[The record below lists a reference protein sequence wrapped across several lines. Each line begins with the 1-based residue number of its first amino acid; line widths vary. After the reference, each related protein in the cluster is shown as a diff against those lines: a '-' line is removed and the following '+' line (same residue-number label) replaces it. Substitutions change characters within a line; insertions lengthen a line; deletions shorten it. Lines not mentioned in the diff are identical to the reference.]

1 MALTF
6 RRLEVFVAVAEDGN
20 FRKAAE
26 RLGISQPSVSSQIK
40 SMERYL
46 GYQLF
51 ERHRGALAL
60 LSAQG
65 RSFLAQARDLVAAQN
80 ALTSARLGGTRL
92 VPLQLKVLIGPL
104 LLERCVEPGLAA
116 FRHANPHIDLQ
127 VQPFSSGTDAE
138 AAFHRGEADV
148 MLYTGALPDCSDG
161 ETAEVISR
169 ISCSLYGAPALVRPV
184 LQGQRALDELP
195 FLLLAEHFRITQWT
209 LDQFARKGVIPRQIV
224 SPRPQSLDHLLQMVL
239 AGRGV
244 GMFFDIEIASHMRSG
259 RVLPCGPALDP
270 VSRVMVVGAARA
282 RGGCRTAA
290 GLPAEFRPQGRRG
303 NCDAARSTGSP
314 RTVGWRRQ
322 SGATGRVV
330 IPHNKFV
337 ISRPGGLVYSPDPRS
352 TAFSSFASR

>member
-6 RRLEVFVAVAEDGN
+6 RRLEVFVAVAENGN
-20 FRKAAE
+20 FRKAAD

-51 ERHRGALAL
+51 DRHRGALAA
-60 LSAQG
+60 LSSEG
-65 RSFLAQARDLVAAQN
+65 RSFLTQARDLVAAQN
-80 ALTSARLGGTRL
+80 ALASARLGGARV
-92 VPLQLKVLIGPL
+92 VPLHLKVLIGPL
-104 LLERCVEPGLAA
+104 LLERCVTPGLAA
-116 FRHANPHIDLQ
+116 FRQANPHVDLQ

-138 AAFHRGEADV
+138 AAFHRGDADV
-148 MLYTGALPDCSDG
+148 MLYTGALPECGDG

-209 LDQFARKGVIPRQIV
+209 LDQFARKGVIPRHIV

-270 VSRVMVVGAARA
+270 VSRVMVIGPRARA
-282 RGGCRTAA
+282 ADVA
-290 GLPAEFRPQGRRG
+290 PLLAFL
-303 NCDAARSTGSP
+303 
-314 RTVGWRRQ
+314 RQ
-322 SGATGRVV
+322 SVRKDDEAIATQHARLG
-330 IPHNKFV
+330 H
-337 ISRPGGLVYSPDPRS
+337 PGLLVGDDSLARLVGL
-352 TAFSSFASR
+352 